1 MSAAFQL
8 GNLKHRDINDDVENS
23 LRMEENEDDEDE
35 QDAEDAQNYE
45 DQDGD
50 NVVMAS
56 DNDKNEDDQEKEE
69 EDPVRKMSTS
79 QVKRS
84 CSCCSSRFLYSLEA
98 LRN

>member
-45 DQDGD
+45 D
-50 NVVMAS
+50 
-56 DNDKNEDDQEKEE
+56 
-69 EDPVRKMSTS
+69 
-79 QVKRS
+79 
-84 CSCCSSRFLYSLEA
+84 
-98 LRN
+98 